1 MRVLDDGRPIFAGAG
16 DGDDRIGRGPWARWL
31 ATAVVRDES
40 SPRAERGRILAR
52 SGHVHTVVVDVGQ
65 ITALVIGSGGN
76 EYRVSLAAEPIAPR
90 VWSAVVG
97 SPRGRE
103 LFRSAAEGREQSLQL
118 EHVMTV
124 DWEEPLVPPSR
135 SVRTSCT
142 CPDGDFAGRCKHVFA
157 LAYVVAAAIDDD
169 PAIMLEWRGCAPV
182 DDEGPSAAPVRSRPV
197 GDRPAGDPWAV
208 GTLPVLA
215 PARPLPVGSVLKR
228 LGDSGLVVDGID
240 LREALEPAYEA
251 FAAGGH

>member
-1 MRVLDDGRPIFAGAG
+1 MKVLNDGRPIFAG
-16 DGDDRIGRGPWARWL
+16 DDEERIGRGPWARWL
-31 ATAVVRDES
+31 ATSVVRDEG

-52 SGHVHTVVVDVGQ
+52 SGHVHTVVVDVGE
-65 ITALVIGSGGN
+65 ITALAIGSSGG

-103 LFRSAAEGREQSLQL
+103 LFRAAAEGREQSLQL

-124 DWEEPLVPPSR
+124 DWEEPLVPPAR
-135 SVRTSCT
+135 AVRTSCT

-169 PAIMLEWRGCAPV
+169 PAVLLEWRGCGPV
-182 DDEGPSAAPVRSRPV
+182 DDEKDAAAPAAQAQRT
-197 GDRPAGDPWAV
+197 GDPWEAGV
-208 GTLPVLA
+208 LPELG
-215 PARPLPVGSVLKR
+215 PPRPLPVGSVLKR

-240 LREALEPAYEA
+240 LREALEPAYAA
-251 FAAGGH
+251 FAAHAS

>member
-1 MRVLDDGRPIFAGAG
+1 MKVLNDGRPIFAG
-16 DGDDRIGRGPWARWL
+16 DDDDRIGRGPWARWL
-31 ATAVVRDES
+31 ATSVVRDES

-52 SGHVHTVVVDVGQ
+52 SGHVHTVVVDVGE
-65 ITALVIGSGGN
+65 ITALVIGSGGA
-76 EYRVSLAAEPIAPR
+76 EYRASLSAEPIPPR

-97 SPRGRE
+97 TPRGRE
-103 LFRSAAEGREQSLQL
+103 LFQAAAEGKEQSLQL

-124 DWEEPLVPPSR
+124 DWEEPLVPPARAVR
-135 SVRTSCT
+135 SSCT
-142 CPDGDFAGRCKHVFA
+142 CPDADFAGRCKHVFA

-169 PAIMLEWRGCAPV
+169 PAILLEWRGCRPV
-182 DDEGPSAAPVRSRPV
+182 DQEETPAPEQRHRPV
-197 GDRPAGDPWAV
+197 GDPWAAGV
-208 GTLPVLA
+208 LPVLS

-251 FAAGGH
+251 FAAGER